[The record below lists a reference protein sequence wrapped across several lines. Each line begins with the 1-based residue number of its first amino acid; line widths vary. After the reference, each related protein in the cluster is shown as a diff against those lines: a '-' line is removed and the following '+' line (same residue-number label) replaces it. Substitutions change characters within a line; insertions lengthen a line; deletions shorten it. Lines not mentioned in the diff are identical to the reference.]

1 MSLRFIVI
9 MLALTLMTLGLAYF
23 VIHGSGSFAPAIDAA
38 TPTPAAPRSE

>member
-23 VIHGSGSFAPAIDAA
+23 EMIHGSGSFAPATAPAA
-38 TPTPAAPRSE
+38 PTPARSAI